1 MENEI
6 IINTRGALEQ
16 QLMFAIDTAYAEIVT
31 KKDAEHQYVTYH
43 EFQAIC
49 HMVKNFFVSRVG
61 DNVKEIDSACELAL
75 AVLAPD
81 AATRLKHVKMAYSM
95 LSGLAGVTAIIT
107 GIGMALGW
115 GTGVIQAVV
124 VFFTGTS
131 TTGPVGFAV
140 AGLALVGIA
149 AYFVFSNEDEISLSN
164 KAMKAL
170 KDGVKAAL
178 PEVWKSYGNRFSN

>member
-6 IINTRGALEQ
+6 IINTRGVLEQ

-31 KKDAEHQYVTYH
+31 KKDADHQYVTYH
-43 EFQAIC
+43 ELQAIC
-49 HMVKNFFVSRVG
+49 HLVKNFFVSRVG

-81 AATRLKHVKMAYSM
+81 AVTRLKHVKMAYSM

-107 GIGMALGW
+107 GIGLALGW
-115 GTGVIQAVV
+115 GAGVIQAVI
-124 VFFTGTS
+124 VFFAGAPTA
-131 TTGPVGFAV
+131 GPMGLAA
-140 AGLALVGIA
+140 AGLALMGIA
-149 AYFVFSNEDEISLSN
+149 AYFFFSNEDEIGLSN

-170 KDGVKAAL
+170 KDGIKAAL
-178 PEVWKSYGNRFSN
+178 PEVWKSYGDKFFK